1 MNPSFANPWFANP
14 WIVASIITGG
24 CLVPCAWMC
33 LRGSPER
40 RLVGLEMT
48 GVILTILL
56 VLLTVG
62 YGRLPFIDLPLTL
75 AILTF
80 GSGLVF
86 ARFLEKHL

>member
-1 MNPSFANPWFANP
+1 MTALPNP
-14 WIVASIITGG
+14 WILTATVTGAT
-24 CLVPCAWMC
+24 LIPCAWMC

-48 GVILTILL
+48 GIVVTILL

-62 YGRLPFIDLPLTL
+62 YGRLPFMDLPLTL
-75 AILTF
+75 VVLSF
-80 GSGLVF
+80 GAGLVF